1 MGGVAFGVYRIARPL
16 PNPLLEN
23 LAEGEAA
30 LTPFVKITGDAVT
43 LIVPRAD
50 VGQGIASLQAYMIA
64 EELDVDPLQVI
75 LDPGQPDAVYHNATV
90 AADGLPFPLYD
101 DGVLASAVRGSVGV
115 VTRAMSMQF
124 TGGSS
129 STADM
134 QETLRRAG
142 AMARETLKQAASIRS
157 GIARAELSTDNGAV
171 VLPDGTRIAYTELAA
186 EAAQLDP
193 VEQVQLR
200 SPEQWRWLGKSMQ
213 RTDIVAKSTGRQMY
227 GIDVRLPDM
236 LYATVRLNPG
246 IGASVRSYDDVQ
258 ASAMKGVQSVVSVSG
273 GIGVIADNTWR
284 AFRAAAA
291 VEIDWNKPDYPAS
304 QAEMW
309 AALEAAHND
318 AHRNN
323 RLRDNGDVDASVSV
337 LNAIEAEYRVP
348 FLAHAALEPL
358 SATVLYKSD
367 SLEIWTATQVPKVLR
382 DQAAKLSGVD
392 TADVLLHLTHAGG
405 SFGRRL
411 DADYVMPAI
420 ELAMTMPGV
429 PIQTTL
435 SREEDMTHDF
445 PRPIQMARCRG
456 TVSEDGV
463 QSFDLDT
470 IGPSVSESWFGRIL
484 FTPPGP
490 DPLLVAGAYDQ
501 PYAIANYRVT
511 GYRAPPMAPIG
522 SWRSPGA
529 CSNTFFHDTF
539 LDELI
544 HASGADPLQ
553 ERLRLIDH
561 EDSRRVLE
569 TVGQMCNWQGRSI
582 GEQRGRGIAFAYAHG
597 VPVAAVIDVSVTE
610 SGVTMD
616 EVWVTADC
624 GTVFDVV
631 NAEAQVTG
639 SVIWGLAHAMN
650 CELTYENYAPVQT
663 NFDRFRGMRINQAP
677 AITVKLLGQ
686 AKKVR
691 GLGEPAMN
699 VAAPALGNAIFAATG
714 KRIRELPFSSG
725 VGFV

>member
-1 MGGVAFGVYRIARPL
+1 MTR
-16 PNPLLEN
+16 E
-23 LAEGEAA
+23 
-30 LTPFVKITGDAVT
+30 AVT

-50 VGQGIASLQAYMIA
+50 VGQGIASLQAYLIA

-90 AADGLPFPLYD
+90 AADALPFPLYD
-101 DGVLASAVRGSVGV
+101 DGALASTMRDSVGV
-115 VTRAMSMQF
+115 VTRAMGMQF

-129 STADM
+129 SAADM

-142 AMARETLKQAASIRS
+142 AMARETLKQAASVRS
-157 GIARAELSTDNGAV
+157 GIARDELSTDNGAV
-171 VLPDGTRIAYTELAA
+171 VFQDGTRVAYTELAA
-186 EAAQLDP
+186 EAALLEP
-193 VEQVQLR
+193 VEKVQLR
-200 SPEQWRWLGKSMQ
+200 SSRQWRWLGKPMQ
-213 RTDIVAKSTGRQMY
+213 RTDIVAKSMGRQMY
-227 GIDVRLPDM
+227 GIDVRLPNM

-246 IGASVRSYDDVQ
+246 IGATLRSFDDTDARAMAGVESVIP
-258 ASAMKGVQSVVSVSG
+258 VSG

-291 VEIDWNKPDYPAS
+291 VKLEWNTPDYPAS

-309 AALEAAHND
+309 AALEAAYD
-318 AHRNN
+318 DDYREN
-323 RLRDNGDVDASVSV
+323 RLRDDGDVEVALSSATQVV
-337 LNAIEAEYRVP
+337 EAEYRVP

-358 SATVLYKSD
+358 SATVLYTSER
-367 SLEIWTATQVPKVLR
+367 LEIWTATQVPKVLR
-382 DQAAKLSGVD
+382 DQAAKLSGIN
-392 TADVLLHLTHAGG
+392 TAKVVLHLTHAGG

-429 PIQTTL
+429 PVQTTL

-456 TVSEDGV
+456 VVNQDGV
-463 QSFDLDT
+463 QGLDLDT
-470 IGPSVSESWFGRIL
+470 VGPSVSESWFGRIL

-490 DPLLVAGAYDQ
+490 DPLLVIGAYDQ
-501 PYAIANYRVT
+501 PYSIANYRVT
-511 GYRAPPMAPIG
+511 GYRSPPLAPIG

-544 HASGADPLQ
+544 DASGADPLR

-561 EDSRRVLE
+561 EDSRRVLD
-569 TVGQMCNWQGRSI
+569 TVGQMCDWQGRNI
-582 GEQRGRGIAFAYAHG
+582 GAQRGRGIAFAYAHG

-610 SGVTMD
+610 SGLTID
-616 EVWVTADC
+616 EVWVAADC
-624 GTVFDVV
+624 GKVFDPV

-663 NFDRFRGMRINQAP
+663 NFHQFRGMRINQAP

-686 AKKVR
+686 AAKVR
-691 GLGEPAMN
+691 GLGEPATN
-699 VAAPALGNAIFAATG
+699 VAAPALGNAIFSATG
-714 KRIRELPFSSG
+714 KRIREMPFSSG
-725 VGFV
+725 VEFA